1 MPDEP
6 TPPHPAPT
14 RATVGIALRA
24 AGFIAAVLAITTLAI
39 AAVESE
45 AAGQLDGSPL
55 YLVAVV
61 IVATRYRTAA
71 GIATAIAAF
80 LIYNLLFTE
89 PRFTLT
95 VADPREWLNL
105 VLFLFV
111 AVVIGRLAGVSAN
124 RADEAEARAR
134 EATALYGIA
143 RTLAAETSDVALG
156 EAVRQLVTDAAMT
169 RAWITLDDAGRDRVL
184 ADSATGPLPAAP
196 PTVQVLMREGA
207 EPRWM
212 GTHAGRGRDRRTGS
226 DRWYRVR
233 LAAGDAPFGSLW
245 ASRPAEAEP
254 PDRIETRLLSL
265 AADQV
270 ALAVQRD
277 VLRAQAVEA
286 EVARRDAALKSAL
299 VDSVSHDLR
308 TPLAGIRAAAGSIA
322 DPDMERSPEEVRATA
337 TSIEAEAMRLDRMV
351 GALLDLSRIQAGA
364 LHARREALDV
374 EDAAGAV
381 IDRLRPLLGGRT
393 IQTAFGEDLPPV
405 EADPTFLDQC
415 LANLVENAT
424 RHTPPTSTVTVRA
437 ASAGDRVV
445 IEVED
450 DGPGVSDQ
458 VATRLFDRFYRS
470 PAATTRAGGM
480 GVGLTIVR
488 GLAEA
493 MGGTVDAAR
502 GTAGGLLRAPD
513 APGRGTTRRRGG
525 AVSDPGARL
534 LLVEDEAAVSDPT
547 ATNLRGHGF
556 RVDVAGSVRE
566 ALAAWDAERA
576 DCILLDLGLP
586 DQDGFAVITR
596 VRRESTVP
604 ILVLSARSEEAA
616 KVQALEL
623 GADDYVTKPFGLAE
637 LRARIGA
644 LLRRAGGR
652 EADQEGIVR
661 VGPLELDP
669 ARRQVRCDGEP
680 LDLTPREYELL
691 KTMLA
696 HRGRLLTKGRLL
708 RAVWGTAYDAEAHY
722 LHVYVSRVRRKL
734 DRADPSGRASGLIVA
749 EPGIGYRIGTG
760 DDEED

>member
-6 TPPHPAPT
+6 MPPI
-14 RATVGIALRA
+14 RALTSARVGVALRA
-24 AGFIAAVLAITTLAI
+24 AGLIAALLAITTLAI
-39 AAVESE
+39 GVVESE

-71 GIATAIAAF
+71 GVATAIAAF
-80 LIYNLLFTE
+80 VIYNLLFTE

-95 VADPREWLNL
+95 VSDPREWLNL

-124 RADEAEARAR
+124 RAEEAEARAR

-143 RTLAAETSDVALG
+143 RTLAAEAPDVALG
-156 EAVRQLVTDAAMT
+156 EAVRQLVRDAAMT
-169 RAWITLDDAGRDRVL
+169 RAWITLEESGPDRVL
-184 ADSATGPLPAAP
+184 ADTGEGPLPAAP
-196 PTVQVLMREGA
+196 PTVQVLMREGP

-212 GTHAGRGRDRRTGS
+212 GTHAGRAPERRAGP

-233 LAAGDAPFGSLW
+233 LVAGGPAFGSLW
-245 ASRPAEAEP
+245 ASRPAEAGP
-254 PDRIETRLLSL
+254 PDRIETRLVSL

-277 VLRAQAVEA
+277 VLRARAVEA

-308 TPLAGIRAAAGSIA
+308 TPLAGIRVAAGSIA
-322 DPDMERSPEEVRATA
+322 DPDTAASPAEVRATA

-393 IQTAFGEDLPPV
+393 VATAFGDDLPPV

-415 LANLVENAT
+415 LANLVENAA

-437 ASAGDRVV
+437 GSAGDRVV

-450 DGPGVSDQ
+450 DGPGVSGES
-458 VATRLFDRFYRS
+458 ASRLFDRFYRS
-470 PAATTRAGGM
+470 PAAPTQVGGM

-502 GTAGGLLRAPD
+502 GTAGGLL
-513 APGRGTTRRRGG
+513 
-525 AVSDPGARL
+525 VRL
-534 LLVEDEAAVSDPT
+534 TLPAAAQPVDEAS
-547 ATNLRGHGF
+547 
-556 RVDVAGSVRE
+556 S
-566 ALAAWDAERA
+566 
-576 DCILLDLGLP
+576 
-586 DQDGFAVITR
+586 
-596 VRRESTVP
+596 
-604 ILVLSARSEEAA
+604 
-616 KVQALEL
+616 
-623 GADDYVTKPFGLAE
+623 
-637 LRARIGA
+637 
-644 LLRRAGGR
+644 
-652 EADQEGIVR
+652 
-661 VGPLELDP
+661 
-669 ARRQVRCDGEP
+669 
-680 LDLTPREYELL
+680 
-691 KTMLA
+691 
-696 HRGRLLTKGRLL
+696 
-708 RAVWGTAYDAEAHY
+708 
-722 LHVYVSRVRRKL
+722 
-734 DRADPSGRASGLIVA
+734 
-749 EPGIGYRIGTG
+749 
-760 DDEED
+760 

>member
-6 TPPHPAPT
+6 TPPLQAPT
-14 RATVGIALRA
+14 RATVGVALRA

-39 AAVESE
+39 AVVESE

-71 GIATAIAAF
+71 GIATGIAAF

-95 VADPREWLNL
+95 VSDPREWLNL

-196 PTVQVLMREGA
+196 PTVRVLMREGA

-245 ASRPAEAEP
+245 ASRPAEADP

-322 DPDMERSPEEVRATA
+322 DPDTERSPEEVRATA

-393 IQTAFGEDLPPV
+393 VQTAFGEDLPPV

-458 VATRLFDRFYRS
+458 VAARLFDRFYRS
-470 PAATTRAGGM
+470 PAATTG
-480 GVGLTIVR
+480 
-488 GLAEA
+488 
-493 MGGTVDAAR
+493 
-502 GTAGGLLRAPD
+502 P
-513 APGRGTTRRRGG
+513 
-525 AVSDPGARL
+525 
-534 LLVEDEAAVSDPT
+534 
-547 ATNLRGHGF
+547 
-556 RVDVAGSVRE
+556 
-566 ALAAWDAERA
+566 AAW
-576 DCILLDLGLP
+576 
-586 DQDGFAVITR
+586 
-596 VRRESTVP
+596 
-604 ILVLSARSEEAA
+604 AA
-616 KVQALEL
+616 A
-623 GADDYVTKPFGLAE
+623 
-637 LRARIGA
+637 
-644 LLRRAGGR
+644 
-652 EADQEGIVR
+652 
-661 VGPLELDP
+661 
-669 ARRQVRCDGEP
+669 
-680 LDLTPREYELL
+680 
-691 KTMLA
+691 
-696 HRGRLLTKGRLL
+696 
-708 RAVWGTAYDAEAHY
+708 W
-722 LHVYVSRVRRKL
+722 
-734 DRADPSGRASGLIVA
+734 ASG
-749 EPGIGYRIGTG
+749 
-760 DDEED
+760 